1 MAVNRHA
8 RKADQPTSSCVA
20 LLPGVRC
27 LTRPAVFWWWLCDCI
42 AARPAQEMDV
52 EISDIAM
59 ACGSGGTTAGIGAG
73 MQLSGYPA
81 RCHGYMVCDNA
92 RYFSQHADTVIFPGM
107 AGSGDGAAALSPAAE
122 LITFQ

>member
-1 MAVNRHA
+1 MRGSAPRGALSHA
-8 RKADQPTSSCVA
+8 AGCVLVVA
-20 LLPGVRC
+20 LRLHCRTAG
-27 LTRPAVFWWWLCDCI
+27 
-42 AARPAQEMDV
+42 AQEMDV